1 MLGDG
6 DDAYKSFRAQ
16 HHDVVQSELS
26 DARRRHEAGPSFQ
39 K

>member
-6 DDAYKSFRAQ
+6 DDAYKSFRTQ

-26 DARRRHEAGPSFQ
+26 DAGAPA
-39 K
+39 